1 MKKNRDFSAKFEGH
15 DRYGFP
21 DEMER
26 VTAGKGSDAIVV
38 FGSDKA
44 ALVDCGMAYC
54 GEAMMR
60 NLKKAIAKRNK
71 SDGSPYTL
79 RTIEHIEQTMIGDP
93 YIVPI
98 WVCLPLN
105 LRNAVSVFQPHWCC
119 WDPEEKKHWV
129 RPMPQFDGVL
139 SDPSVLPFWRHRMEF
154 EEFIVKFPGP
164 GTGGAR
170 RGGRAERRRNTG
182 ADRRTGGSPPRLLK
196 ENS

>member
-1 MKKNRDFSAKFEGH
+1 MINIDDRSETIKKNRDFSAKFEGH

-71 SDGSPYTL
+71 SDGSPYT
-79 RTIEHIEQTMIGDP
+79 
-93 YIVPI
+93 
-98 WVCLPLN
+98 
-105 LRNAVSVFQPHWCC
+105 
-119 WDPEEKKHWV
+119 
-129 RPMPQFDGVL
+129 RPKFDIT
-139 SDPSVLPFWRHRMEF
+139 PTHY
-154 EEFIVKFPGP
+154 
-164 GTGGAR
+164 
-170 RGGRAERRRNTG
+170 
-182 ADRRTGGSPPRLLK
+182 
-196 ENS
+196 

>member
-79 RTIEHIEQTMIGDP
+79 DYLFASHTH
-93 YIVPI
+93 
-98 WVCLPLN
+98 
-105 LRNAVSVFQPHWCC
+105 
-119 WDPEEKKHWV
+119 
-129 RPMPQFDGVL
+129 
-139 SDPSVLPFWRHRMEF
+139 SVL
-154 EEFIVKFPGP
+154 
-164 GTGGAR
+164 
-170 RGGRAERRRNTG
+170 
-182 ADRRTGGSPPRLLK
+182 DRKSVV
-196 ENS
+196 

>member
-60 NLKKAIAKRNK
+60 NLKKAIAKQ
-71 SDGSPYTL
+71 
-79 RTIEHIEQTMIGDP
+79 I
-93 YIVPI
+93 
-98 WVCLPLN
+98 
-105 LRNAVSVFQPHWCC
+105 
-119 WDPEEKKHWV
+119 
-129 RPMPQFDGVL
+129 
-139 SDPSVLPFWRHRMEF
+139 
-154 EEFIVKFPGP
+154 
-164 GTGGAR
+164 
-170 RGGRAERRRNTG
+170 GRAHV
-182 ADRRTGGSPPRLLK
+182 
-196 ENS
+196 